1 MLDSYRLRMNALG
14 GYEGE
19 ARRRNAQKI
28 MDASWM
34 RDPATKRV
42 YVKWVNSG
50 LPVIEDDDLPVYAKY
65 NVKSYHNITGDS
77 IAYLLQ
83 FRFEDIRNNPNIKV
97 GSYVQIPNEFDKME
111 WWLIVHEDDRTQFHQ
126 FSILKCTWT
135 YKWVSKINGKRIVYN
150 CLGAPRKQNSYN
162 SGVWLDYTTQTVE
175 NQEVMWL
182 PTNDDTK
189 TIQYDTKFLKSSI
202 GRYPALKWT
211 ITKIEDTAVDG
222 ISMFTMAQTQFD
234 PARDNCELMIA
245 DYWESAVEPELP
257 ETEEVPTVSNLEII
271 YSGSPSVRAGGGYKK
286 FCLQERIRDSLVD
299 VEDSIKWYINDIFI
313 HDGTMRVLE
322 DGIKEWDVDF
332 GTINNCF
339 TCYEKKN
346 AIHIKCTDDYT
357 LIGER
362 FIIVARYNNSSTSIV
377 VEVTSL

>member
-1 MLDSYRLRMNALG
+1 MIEAYRNRMAAMG

-19 ARRRNAQKI
+19 AKRRNAQKI

-34 RDPATKRV
+34 RDSATKPV

-50 LPVIEDDDLPVYAKY
+50 LPIIDDDDEIVYAKY

-83 FRFEDIRNNPNIKV
+83 FRLEDMLENPNIRV
-97 GSYVQIPNEFDKME
+97 GSYVQIPNEKDEME

-135 YKWVSKINGKRIVYN
+135 YKWVSRVNGKRIVYN

-189 TIQYDTKFLKSSI
+189 TIQYDTKFLKSSP

-211 ITKIEDTAVDG
+211 VTKIEDSATEG

-234 PARDNCELMIA
+234 PAKDNCDLMIA

-257 ETEEVPTVSNLEII
+257 ELEEVPTISDLEIT
-271 YSGSPSVRAGGGYKK
+271 YSGSPAVRAGGGYKK
-286 FCLQERIRDSLVD
+286 FRLQSRVDGNLVD
-299 VEDSIKWYINDIFI
+299 TTDNVEWS
-313 HDGTMRVLE
+313 
-322 DGIKEWDVDF
+322 VDF
-332 GTINNCF
+332 SGKEDKLACSVQDNIF
-339 TCYEKKN
+339 KV
-346 AIHIKCTDDYT
+346 KCTNDYS
-357 LIGER
+357 LIGST
-362 FIIVARYNNSSTSIV
+362 FIVTATTEYTSKSLI

>member
-1 MLDSYRLRMNALG
+1 MFDSYKLRMAALG
-14 GYEGE
+14 SYEGE
-19 ARRRNAQKI
+19 ARRRNSQKI

-34 RDPATKRV
+34 RDPATKPV
-42 YVKWVNSG
+42 YVKWVDSG
-50 LPVIEDDDLPVYAKY
+50 LPLVDDDDIPVYAKY

-77 IAYLLQ
+77 VAYLLQ
-83 FRFEDIRNNPNIKV
+83 FRLDDIRDNPNIKV
-97 GSYVQIPNEFDKME
+97 GSYVYIPNEMDQME

-135 YKWVSKINGKRIVYN
+135 YKWVSRVNGKRIVYN

-162 SGVWLDYTTQTVE
+162 SGVWLDYTAQTVE

-189 TIQYDTKFLKSSI
+189 TIQYDTKFLKSSP

-211 ITKIEDTAVDG
+211 ITKIEDSAVDG

-234 PARDNCELMIA
+234 PAKDNVELGIA

-257 ETEEVPTVSNLEII
+257 ELEEIKTISDIEII
-271 YSGSPSVRAGGGYKK
+271 YSGKPAVRAGGGYKK
-286 FCLQERIRDSLVD
+286 FCLKARVDGKLVD
-299 VEDSIKWYINDIFI
+299 VSDD
-313 HDGTMRVLE
+313 V
-322 DGIKEWDVDF
+322 EWSVDF
-332 GTINNCF
+332 GGREDNLEMTVQDNVCKVKCVNN
-339 TCYEKKN
+339 Y
-346 AIHIKCTDDYT
+346 A
-357 LIGER
+357 LIGQTFTIAAESMHSSKS
-362 FIIVARYNNSSTSIV
+362 II